1 MRANSLKSK
10 YMNRSVTSV
19 AMISCLILAML
30 SSLLTPPATRA
41 QVRPIYDYGASGLG
55 QVLLRLQTT
64 GSIMYT
70 GAHPDD
76 EDSGF
81 LAYAARGLHARTAYL
96 SLTRGDGGQNQL
108 GTEQSE
114 ALGVI
119 RTEELLQAR
128 RLDGGE
134 QYFTRAFDFGFTKT
148 LDEAKARWP
157 EQEVLADAVRAI
169 RLFRPLVVVAGFTG
183 TSADGHGQHQYA
195 GYITPKAIAAAAD
208 PAQFPDQIRSGL
220 SPWRVRKVY
229 VRANP
234 RNPDN
239 LPTLQVE
246 TGTYDPLLGR
256 SYAEIASEGRTLHRT
271 QEQGG
276 IEQRGVRFSYLRLI
290 SGLETYRGKD
300 NDPFTAIDTSL
311 AGVATGNGIGEPKLN
326 EALQRSADAAK
337 RALTEFDAQAPQ
349 KIIPAL
355 AEGLTALR
363 SARQILGATTA
374 SQGREDTDFILAKK
388 EAEFVDAL
396 KRAAGIQ
403 FDVLADKE
411 TLAAGDSCT
420 VNLRA
425 YYPIDAPVTSRGIG
439 LLTPPGWDS
448 VPAAVPAAT
457 PSATPIVPPPA
468 GNTRVIQNDI
478 KLTAG
483 PTLTRTEPYWL
494 AEPRNGDLYR
504 WPLQRQMWSRN
515 DPLNHPFSPVR
526 PMGQVD
532 LEIGGVGVQLQQP
545 LEYRYADGIRG
556 EIRREVNVVPA
567 VSLEL
572 DQHMIILS
580 RAARRDKIRLVVVA
594 TNNADRA
601 LTGKLSLRLPP
612 FLTAAPGEIP
622 LSFTRKGERQIAV
635 FQLTP
640 SDGPD
645 GSYEILAQAA
655 VEGQTFTQRM
665 ATLSYPHIQTH
676 RIYLPAAAAVR
687 VFNLKVAPV
696 NVGYVMGVGDTVPDA
711 IRQMGLPVTVLDDHE
726 LAVGD
731 LSRFDTIV
739 VGVRATD
746 ASDEFTAHH
755 ARLLD
760 YARAGGTL
768 IVQYQRPNYAAA
780 KLPPFTTKMNPRIVD
795 EKAAVKILAPEDQLF
810 NWPNKITPEDW
821 NGWVQERTLYS
832 FTEFGPEYRPMVEMN
847 DPGEGPQNGGEVV
860 ATLGKGLYIY
870 TAFAWFRQ
878 LPAGVPGAYRL
889 FANLLSRGKE
899 PSPTPPPLPA
909 RKPAPKA
916 H

>member
-1 MRANSLKSK
+1 MRANNLKSK
-10 YMNRSVTSV
+10 YMNRSVSSV
-19 AMISCLILAML
+19 AMISCLILATL
-30 SSLLTPPATRA
+30 SSLLTPVATRA

-64 GSIMYT
+64 GSVMYT

-128 RLDGGE
+128 RLDGAE

-148 LDEAKARWP
+148 LAEAKARWP

-169 RLFRPLVVVAGFTG
+169 RLFRPLVVVAGFSG
-183 TSADGHGQHQYA
+183 TAADGHGQHQYA

-208 PAQFPDQIRSGL
+208 PAQFPDQIRLGL
-220 SPWRVRKVY
+220 APWRVRKVY

-234 RNPDN
+234 RNADN
-239 LPTLQVE
+239 APTLQLE

-276 IEQRGVRFSYLRLI
+276 IEQRGVRFSYVRLI
-290 SGLETYRGKD
+290 SGLETYRGTD
-300 NDPFTAIDTSL
+300 NDLFTAIDTSL
-311 AGVATGNGIGEPKLN
+311 AGVATDNGVGDTKVN
-326 EALQRSADAAK
+326 EALQRASDAAK
-337 RALTEFDAQAPQ
+337 KALTEFDALAPQ

-355 AEGLTALR
+355 AEGLTSLR
-363 SARQILGATTA
+363 TARQLLGATPETE
-374 SQGREDTDFILAKK
+374 GRGNADFILAKK
-388 EAEFVDAL
+388 EAEFVEAL

-411 TLAAGDSCT
+411 TLATGDSCT

-425 YYPIDAPVTSRGIG
+425 YYPSDAPVTSRGIG
-439 LLTPPGWDS
+439 LLTPPDWTG
-448 VPAAVPAAT
+448 VPAPATPAAT
-457 PSATPIVPPPA
+457 PAAPLVVPPPP
-468 GNTRVIQNDI
+468 GNTRVIQSDI

-483 PTLTRTEPYWL
+483 STLPRTEPYWL
-494 AEPRNGDLYR
+494 TEPRQGDLYR
-504 WPLQRQMWSRN
+504 WPIQRQMWSPN
-515 DPLNHPFSPVR
+515 DPLNRPFSPVR
-526 PMGQVD
+526 PMGQVE
-532 LEIGGVGVQLQQP
+532 LEIGGAVVQLQQP
-545 LEYRYADGIRG
+545 LEYRFADGIRG
-556 EIRREVNVVPA
+556 EIRREVDIVPA
-567 VSLEL
+567 LTLEV
-572 DQHMIILS
+572 DQNLIVIS
-580 RAARRDKIRLVVVA
+580 RSNRPDKLRLVVVA
-594 TNNADRA
+594 TNNTDHA
-601 LTGKLSLRLPP
+601 LAGKLTLRLPP
-612 FLTAAPGEIP
+612 SLTATPGEVP
-622 LSFTRKGERQIAV
+622 LSLTRKGERQTAV
-635 FQLTP
+635 FELRYN
-640 SDGPD
+640 DGPD
-645 GSYEILAQAA
+645 GAFEILAQAA
-655 VEGQTFTQRM
+655 VDGRTFTSQM
-665 ATLSYPHIQTH
+665 ETISYPHIQTH
-676 RIYLPAAAAVR
+676 RRYTPAAVAVR
-687 VFNLKVAPV
+687 VFNLRVAPV
-696 NVGYVMGVGDTVPDA
+696 SVGYVMGVGDTVPDA
-711 IRQMGLPVTVLDDHE
+711 IRRMGIPVTILDDHE
-726 LAVGD
+726 LSVGD

-746 ASDEFTAHH
+746 ASDEFAAHH

-768 IVQYQRPNYAAA
+768 IVQYQRPNYAAL
-780 KLPPFTTKMNPRIVD
+780 KLPPFTAKMSPRIVD
-795 EKAAVKILAPEDQLF
+795 ETAAVKILAPEDQLF

-832 FTEFGPEYRPMVEMN
+832 FTEFDPQYRPMVEMN

-860 ATLGKGLYIY
+860 ATLGQGLYIY

-889 FANLLSRGKE
+889 FANLLSRGKTPTATPAP
-899 PSPTPPPLPA
+899 PSPKPV
-909 RKPAPKA
+909 RKG